1 MARRSSETPRLTHD
15 KPAVGRILNAALTCL
30 SQSDPA
36 QLSMREIAEAAGVS
50 KSLLLYHFENKEE
63 LLLAV
68 IDGFFGSMTQ
78 RIEAV
83 TLTLMSKKSG
93 AALQGSLEAI
103 WYELRQA
110 GAMPGIFLRLAAA
123 GTLDD
128 PLKQRL
134 IRFRSR
140 LARIIAE
147 GMRMSLPERGEGI
160 DVDAAAELML
170 ACFVGLEANRLFA
183 DDERVFE
190 RAFALVTQTMG
201 MLGTLAANAKA

>member
-1 MARRSSETPRLTHD
+1 MPRTKSTEAPQLTHD
-15 KPAVGRILNAALTCL
+15 KPAVENILNAALQCL
-30 SQSDPA
+30 AKSDPA

-68 IDGFFGSMTQ
+68 IDGFFGSMIQ

-83 TLTLMSKKSG
+83 TLTLMSKKSD

-103 WYELRQA
+103 WYELRHA
-110 GAMPGIFLRLAAA
+110 GNMPGIFLRLAAA

-140 LARIIAE
+140 LVRIIGE
-147 GMRMSLPERGEGI
+147 GVRMSLKDQAAEI
-160 DVDAAAELML
+160 DVEVAAELVL
-170 ACFVGLEANRLFA
+170 ACFTGLEANRLFA
-183 DDERVFE
+183 DDPRVFD
-190 RAFALVTQTMG
+190 RAFAMATS
-201 MLGTLAANAKA
+201 TLALFARRP